1 MNGRQESPVA
11 RRLFRLAQALFVL
24 NAVIWLAL
32 GAVSLNRLAG
42 SAGTLTLRVVATLM
56 LGNAAALLLCAW
68 LLRRPGSLVLPATTA
83 VLAINI
89 LLTFTDQ
96 VGILDVAT
104 AVLDVVLLGIV
115 LAAFRAA
122 R

>member
-1 MNGRQESPVA
+1 
-11 RRLFRLAQALFVL
+11 
-24 NAVIWLAL
+24 
-32 GAVSLNRLAG
+32 
-42 SAGTLTLRVVATLM
+42 M

-68 LLRRPGSLVLPATTA
+68 LLRRPGSLALPATTA